1 MLLVDKPAGPTSHDI
16 VAVARRAFGI
26 DRIGH
31 AGTLDPFAS
40 GLLVLLAGRATRLV
54 PYLDAE
60 PKVYAASLA
69 FGAETDTEDLDGAV
83 IRQAPPPAAAA
94 VDRAIAQLT
103 GAIDQVPPQYSA
115 KRVGGK
121 RAYEIARSGGIA
133 ELQASR
139 VRVFEWEVLERSAD
153 RLDAII
159 TCSGGTYIRSLARD
173 LGRLAGSA
181 AHLSSLR
188 RLKSGV
194 FDVAAA
200 VSLDALRSGT
210 ATLQPARAAMPTV
223 ATQTLDATDLQRVRN
238 GNPVDARVP
247 DERVALVDEQ
257 GIMLAYAVRDGNV
270 LQPRVVLHG

>member
-1 MLLVDKPAGPTSHDI
+1 VLLVDKPAGPTSHDI

-60 PKVYAASLA
+60 PKVYAASIA
-69 FGAETDTEDLDGAV
+69 FGAETDTEDLDGALT
-83 IRQAPPPAAAA
+83 RQAPPPAAAA

-210 ATLQPARAAMPTV
+210 ATLQPARAAMPTL

>member
-60 PKVYAASLA
+60 PKVYAASIA

-210 ATLQPARAAMPTV
+210 ATLQPARAAMPTL

>member
-1 MLLVDKPAGPTSHDI
+1 VLLVDKPAGPTSHDI

-60 PKVYAASLA
+60 PKVYAASIA